1 MVFCFGGSVCVL
13 GFCCLLW
20 RCVFCVLFGL
30 PLTILRSGSC
40 LPKRTTVGAVT
51 ACTAGEKKK
60 LRPLRTAVL
69 G

>member
-20 RCVFCVLFGL
+20 CCVFCVLFGL

-60 LRPLRTAVL
+60 LRPLRSAVL